1 VGPGVRRM
9 LLWVNGVCVI
19 GLLAAGLT
27 AAFLFE
33 EKKSYPDAWDP
44 RVVPLVQYVERERG
58 FTFEHPVHIDFLTP
72 SEYSE
77 RTRADEGSLGA
88 EDVED
93 VDQGEG
99 LLRAMGLITNDVGL
113 LTRST
118 SSTTPEPSR
127 TTTASRS
134 GSRCGA
140 ASSPPSCRRPSCT
153 S

>member
-1 VGPGVRRM
+1 VGPPRRAPGPVRR
-9 LLWVNGVCVI
+9 
-19 GLLAAGLT
+19 A
-27 AAFLFE
+27 
-33 EKKSYPDAWDP
+33 
-44 RVVPLVQYVERERG
+44 ERG

-113 LTRST
+113 LDSVNELNDTGTLAYYDSLAERVT
-118 SSTTPEPSR
+118 VRGRELTPELQA
-127 TTTASRS
+127 TLVH
-134 GSRCGA
+134 
-140 ASSPPSCRRPSCT
+140 
-153 S
+153 